1 VLQWLKKKRQK
12 KTTTKKQQQKQQLSL
27 GLGTLRRRKPG
38 AVGLSSK
45 TATTKTLLL
54 NTGLPLVRVTEA
66 VDGEREFLLGPVPLF
81 VRRFNIHLRFLKR
94 KTSKRILI

>member
-1 VLQWLKKKRQK
+1 VLQWLKKKK
-12 KTTTKKQQQKQQLSL
+12 KTTKKQQQKQQQLLL

-54 NTGLPLVRVTEA
+54 NTGLPLVRGKEA
-66 VDGEREFLLGPVPLF
+66 VDGEREFLLGPVPLCL
-81 VRRFNIHLRFLKR
+81 RRFNIHLRFLKR

>member
-1 VLQWLKKKRQK
+1 VLQWLKKKK
-12 KTTTKKQQQKQQLSL
+12 TTKKQQQLLL

-54 NTGLPLVRVTEA
+54 NTGLPLVRGTEP
-66 VDGEREFLLGPVPLF
+66 VDGEREFLLGPVPLCL
-81 VRRFNIHLRFLKR
+81 RRFNIHLRFLKR